1 MKKVT
6 ITAKP
11 ANGAR
16 SSDQWVAE
24 RPAAAPTKRL
34 TIDVPLGLHRRM
46 KVLCAERD
54 ERMADVVRRLLESH
68 FDIER
73 EAEEGPPNEIGAR
86 SSQLTETSG

>member
-11 ANGAR
+11 ASGAR

-24 RPAAAPTKRL
+24 RSAAVPTKRL

-54 ERMADVVRRLLESH
+54 ERMADVVRRLLERH

-73 EAEEGPPNEIGAR
+73 EAEEGPPNEIAVR
-86 SSQLTETSG
+86 PSEIVETSG